1 MWRPLETVKHMITR
15 CHWCFSITF
24 SERSEH
30 NLLLDFTPDTL
41 FSLCGC
47 CCIQW
52 CVRKRPSIH
61 LFVEHLLCV
70 RQWPGARDSL
80 VNKSEA
86 VAGLMEL
93 LKSGEDSSSCSRSTG
108 RAGLY
113 TKLSCLRGCI
123 YMEFRKMVTITLC
136 TRQQKRHWC
145 IEQSYGLC
153 WRGRGWEDL
162 GERHWN
168 M

>member
-1 MWRPLETVKHMITR
+1 MITR

-113 TKLSCLRGCI
+113 TKLSCLRGNLPPSHPPP
-123 YMEFRKMVTITLC
+123 FPPPSPSSTP
-136 TRQQKRHWC
+136 RHLKHAFV
-145 IEQSYGLC
+145 Y
-153 WRGRGWEDL
+153 
-162 GERHWN
+162 
-168 M
+168 

>member
-1 MWRPLETVKHMITR
+1 MITR

-113 TKLSCLRGCI
+113 SARPNPSSNLIPTPVPSAPSDSPQW
-123 YMEFRKMVTITLC
+123 F
-136 TRQQKRHWC
+136 
-145 IEQSYGLC
+145 SAF
-153 WRGRGWEDL
+153 
-162 GERHWN
+162 
-168 M
+168 